1 MLISLAIWL
10 KFWCD
15 DNVKGNDRA
24 GYYLGVYATLQV
36 MGVVWFA
43 VLIWYLMKVLAL
55 VTKY

>member
-43 VLIWYLMKVLAL
+43 VLIWYLMKVLSL
-55 VTKY
+55 